1 MFSLEFVSIKPNQ
14 GCCSVSAEEMEIL
27 KCKHSGPGQSNT
39 EKQSYLCSEGV
50 SSVDETFS
58 QVSES
63 KSRSVVSS
71 FLQPRG
77 LYSPWNSPGQNTGVG
92 SFSLLQGIFLTQG
105 LNSSLWHCRQI
116 LYHLSHGEENNQNR
130 FCEFS

>member
-39 EKQSYLCSEGV
+39 EEQSYLFSEGV

-63 KSRSVVSS
+63 ESSSVVSD
-71 FLQPRG
+71 FLQPYG
-77 LYSPWNSPGQNTGVG
+77 LYSPWNSPGENTGVG
-92 SFSLLQGIFLTQG
+92 SLSLLQGIFSTQESNQG
-105 LNSSLWHCRQI
+105 SLHCR
-116 LYHLSHGEENNQNR
+116 
-130 FCEFS
+130 